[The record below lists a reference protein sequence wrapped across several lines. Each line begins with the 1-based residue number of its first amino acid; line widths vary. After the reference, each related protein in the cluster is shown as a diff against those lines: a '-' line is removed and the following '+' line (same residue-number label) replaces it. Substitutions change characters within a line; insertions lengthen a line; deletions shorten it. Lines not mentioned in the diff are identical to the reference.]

1 MDKELLQR
9 YVEGDVTPEEIRRV
23 TEWLDTSEDNVREY
37 VSLHKLY
44 DRSLWKE
51 TRRERPVL
59 KRKKSPA
66 KRIALECAR
75 IAAVVVIVLAGVR
88 FLDRTA
94 AGDNDPSP
102 RREAFHTLF
111 VPAGQ
116 RAELILSDG
125 TAVWLNARSHLI
137 YPAVFEKGKREVTL
151 DGEGYFEVAHD
162 EARPF
167 TVKTK
172 TVDVHVLG
180 TEFNVVA
187 YGAGSPVEV
196 SLLKGSVV
204 LNHAETNRR
213 RRMNPGER
221 VRWDD
226 GLFSVFAIDNYDY
239 FKWKEGVLCF
249 DNASVGA
256 IMEKLEL
263 YFDVNIDVKKTNL
276 LHYRY
281 TGKFRTQDGVE
292 QVLKVLQLE
301 HKFVYTRD
309 SERNTI
315 TVK

>member
-1 MDKELLQR
+1 MDRELLQR
-9 YVEGDVTPEEIRRV
+9 YVEGDVTPEEVRRV
-23 TEWLDTSEDNVREY
+23 TDWLDASEDNVREY

-51 TRRERPVL
+51 TGYQQPVL

-75 IAAVVVIVLAGVR
+75 IAAVFVIVLAGVR
-88 FLDRTA
+88 YLDGTSGGLSR
-94 AGDNDPSP
+94 GG
-102 RREAFHTLF
+102 AFHTLF

-116 RAELILSDG
+116 RAELVLSDG
-125 TAVWLNARSHLI
+125 TAVWLNARSRLI

-162 EARPF
+162 ETQPF

-172 TVDVHVLG
+172 AVDIHVLG

-204 LNHAETNRR
+204 LNHVETNRMH
-213 RRMNPGER
+213 RMNPGER
-221 VRWDD
+221 ARWDD

-276 LHYRY
+276 LNYRY
-281 TGKFRTQDGVE
+281 TGKFRTKDGVE
-292 QVLKVLQLE
+292 RVLKVLQLE

-309 SERNTI
+309 PERNTI